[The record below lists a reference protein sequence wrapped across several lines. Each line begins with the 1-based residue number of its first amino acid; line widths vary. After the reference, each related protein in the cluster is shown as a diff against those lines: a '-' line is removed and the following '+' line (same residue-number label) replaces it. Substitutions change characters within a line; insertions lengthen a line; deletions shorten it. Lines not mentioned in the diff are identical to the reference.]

1 VGKFEMAVRVE
12 DVKKIYRIGKIAV
25 NALRGVNM
33 TINKGEVVAIMGP
46 SGSGKSSLLNL
57 IGTLDQ
63 PTEGKVY
70 VDEADISEVSER
82 ERTQLRRNKIGFI
95 FQFYNLIPV
104 LTAYEN
110 VELPMVI
117 AGKPK
122 KSMKPRIE
130 HLLKMVGLTDRANH
144 RPDELSGG
152 EQQRVAIIRALAN
165 APSILLADE
174 PTGDLDTKTAN
185 EVMRYLLESSK
196 QENVTVILVTH
207 DPNVAKMANRVFR
220 MQDGII
226 KDTITNNSEMEPT
239 HDEQQLIDKLEQT
252 HNKAVQLYTQELK
265 KITQQIADI
274 RAALKY

>member
-1 VGKFEMAVRVE
+1 MAVRVE
-12 DVKKIYRIGKIAV
+12 DVKKVYRIGKIAV

-33 TINKGEVVAIMGP
+33 EINKGEVVAIMGP

-70 VDEADISEVSER
+70 VDETDISEVSER

-130 HLLKMVGLTDRANH
+130 HLLKMVGLTDRAHH

-152 EQQRVAIIRALAN
+152 EQQRIAIIRALAN

-174 PTGDLDTKTAN
+174 PTGDLDTKTAS

-207 DPNVAKMANRVFR
+207 DPNVAKMANRIFR
-220 MQDGII
+220 MQDGVI
-226 KDTITNNSEMEPT
+226 KDTVTNHIVMEPEY
-239 HDEQQLIDKLEQT
+239 DELQLIDKLEQT
-252 HNKAVQLYTQELK
+252 HNKAVQSYTQELK

>member
-1 VGKFEMAVRVE
+1 MAVRVE

-25 NALRGVNM
+25 KALRGVNM

-70 VDEADISEVSER
+70 VDETDISEVSER

-122 KSMKPRIE
+122 KNYETSNRASSQN
-130 HLLKMVGLTDRANH
+130 GWTD
-144 RPDELSGG
+144 
-152 EQQRVAIIRALAN
+152 
-165 APSILLADE
+165 
-174 PTGDLDTKTAN
+174 
-185 EVMRYLLESSK
+185 
-196 QENVTVILVTH
+196 
-207 DPNVAKMANRVFR
+207 
-220 MQDGII
+220 
-226 KDTITNNSEMEPT
+226 
-239 HDEQQLIDKLEQT
+239 
-252 HNKAVQLYTQELK
+252 
-265 KITQQIADI
+265 
-274 RAALKY
+274 

>member
-1 VGKFEMAVRVE
+1 MAVRVE

-33 TINKGEVVAIMGP
+33 EINKGEVVAIMGP

-63 PTEGKVY
+63 PTEGKIY
-70 VDEADISEVSER
+70 VDETDISEVSER

-130 HLLKMVGLTDRANH
+130 HLLKIVGLTDRAHH

-152 EQQRVAIIRALAN
+152 EQQRIAIIRALAN

-174 PTGDLDTKTAN
+174 PTGDLDTKTAS
-185 EVMRYLLESSK
+185 EVMKYLLESSR

-220 MQDGII
+220 MQDGVI
-226 KDTITNNSEMEPT
+226 KDTVTNNSAVGPDHEE
-239 HDEQQLIDKLEQT
+239 HQLLDKLEQT
-252 HNKAVQLYTQELK
+252 QNKAVKSYTQELK

-274 RAALKY
+274 RAALKYSV

>member
-1 VGKFEMAVRVE
+1 MAVRVE
-12 DVKKIYRIGKIAV
+12 DVTKVYRIGKISV

-33 TINKGEVVAIMGP
+33 EIDKGEVVAIMGP

-70 VDEADISEVSER
+70 VDGTDISEASER
-82 ERTQLRRNKIGFI
+82 ERTQLRRHKIGFI

-122 KSMKPRIE
+122 KGMKTRIE
-130 HLLKMVGLTDRANH
+130 HLLEMVGLTDRAHH

-174 PTGDLDTKTAN
+174 PTGDLDTKTAS
-185 EVMRYLLESSK
+185 EVMKYLLESSK

-207 DPNVAKMANRVFR
+207 DPNVARMANRVFR
-220 MQDGII
+220 MQDGVI
-226 KDTITNNSEMEPT
+226 KDTVTNHSSGEVVNEER
-239 HDEQQLIDKLEQT
+239 QLIDKLEQT
-252 HNKAVQLYTQELK
+252 QTEAVHAYTQELK
-265 KITQQIADI
+265 KITKEIADI
-274 RAALKY
+274 RAALDFFR